1 MPQTFKIFLPRMHIY
16 ICSQQRKIENSTYY
30 FYQTDHLGNN
40 RVIASA
46 GGNLVQS
53 NHYYPFGMSFAE
65 GSATSQQPY
74 KYNGKELDT
83 ERGLNLYDYSARLMD
98 PALGRFS
105 TVDPLAEK
113 YYWISP
119 YAYCAGNPVN
129 AIDPDGCSTWVM
141 TNSDGTYGVVGGD
154 LNDKDKNIYTYSIKD
169 GNLVRGESIGTT
181 TSMTSFYNSD
191 KDNGKGKEKGGWAS
205 GSVINPNDKSG
216 DNFLGNMFRNTPP
229 MFDGYMA
236 NAGNGGKYD
245 FKVTNGEDKPISGI
259 DIYRGMP
266 VGKNANGQTI
276 YTSARDVGNMAAG
289 FVAGAN
295 GMAWGESRIAFDA
308 YQSKKSGRPDIEGIS
323 TRNAEYYGWRIG
335 ASNSTPN
342 DKIRQFGRSITRGL
356 KKLWE
361 SF

>member
-1 MPQTFKIFLPRMHIY
+1 MH
-16 ICSQQRKIENSTYY
+16 
-30 FYQTDHLGNN
+30 
-40 RVIASA
+40 
-46 GGNLVQS
+46 
-53 NHYYPFGMSFAE
+53 
-65 GSATSQQPY
+65 
-74 KYNGKELDT
+74 
-83 ERGLNLYDYSARLMD
+83 GLNWQDFGARWLDNARMQWT
-98 PALGRFS
+98 S
-105 TVDPLAEK
+105 VDPLAEK
-113 YYWISP
+113 YYSTSP
-119 YAYCAGNPVN
+119 YVYCKGNPVN

-141 TNSDGTYGVVGGD
+141 TNSDGTYRVVGGD

-216 DNFLGNMFRNTPP
+216 DNFLGNMFGNTPP

-259 DIYRGMP
+259 DTYRGMP

-335 ASNSTPN
+335 VSNSTPN
-342 DKIRQFGRSITRGL
+342 DKIRQLGRSITSGL
-356 KKLWE
+356 KKLWD